1 MSYDCTPIVMNLCV
15 RVLVLIFAGMTPL
28 FSPRVCAAESKPN
41 VLVVLSYHVGMPWA
55 NNVTQGLQESLGES
69 AELVITQ
76 LDVKRFPPAGHEK
89 AMLAVLTAKVSTC
102 NPRLVVAIDDFAYQ
116 FVLAHREL
124 LPPGTPIVFGG
135 VNYWDGTRPAGV
147 TGVVEAINLPS
158 TLQLMERLQ
167 PHARRWVVV
176 NDRSETGLANRKA
189 LEPALSK
196 YSKHEILWLGDGS
209 FSATEAQLAKL
220 DSKQDAVLLL
230 SWNLDGN
237 GQARSYEEAIA
248 QIHAL
253 CPAPVYGVWDF
264 YFGKG
269 IVGGYLLGGQVHGHE
284 VGELAKR
291 ILAGENADS
300 IPVVTE
306 CRTKLMLDHRELQRL
321 GLDLQAAPAEAEI
334 HFQTLSLWKQ
344 HAGLI
349 LAVGFVI
356 GLQGATITWLVIVI
370 RRRRQ
375 AQARLHESEANL
387 RLTLDTIEEA
397 VISTDTK
404 NQIIRMNPAAE
415 KLAGLSSAE
424 AQGRPLHQIL
434 SLTDKNSGQPV
445 ALPSLHAL
453 VQDREKT
460 RSSRAILRNH
470 AGIESVVIHSAAP
483 MLDERGAQ
491 RGVVF
496 VLRDVTTRQQ
506 LEEQLY
512 QVQKMESIGQLAGGI
527 AHDFNNIL
535 AVIIG
540 HGELL
545 REQIE
550 HQPAALE
557 DLQTMLRGAERATD
571 LVQQILA
578 FSRKTKPEM
587 TPVLLQT
594 VVKEALKF
602 LRSTVPSTIE
612 IAPRISADL
621 PLVLADSTQL
631 HQVIMNLCANATHAM
646 KNAPNGRLEV
656 RLETVHADAE
666 FARMHDGLRD
676 GEYVC
681 LSVSD
686 TGHGMDEKTLKHIF
700 EPFFTT
706 KNPGEGTGL
715 GLSVVHGIVKAHN
728 GGVYVYSR
736 PGEGTIF
743 HIYLPALS
751 IAGTS
756 KAPLTHNLPVGNGER
771 ILFVDD
777 EPAICTSAQRIGESL
792 GYHITTFKSPILA
805 LDHLQEPGITY
816 DLLVTDLTMPGSTGL
831 RLAMAVHQIHPKMPI
846 MITTGFASDLSDA
859 ALRAHGITKLLLKPF
874 TSVSF
879 AQALSEVLK
888 NRQPGAS

>member
-1 MSYDCTPIVMNLCV
+1 MNLCL
-15 RVLVLIFAGMTPL
+15 RVLVLILAGMAPFL
-28 FSPRVCAAESKPN
+28 SPRVRAAEPKPN

-55 NNVTQGLQESLGES
+55 DNVTKGLQESLGER

-76 LDVKRFPPAGHEK
+76 LDVKRFPPSGHEK
-89 AMLAVLTAKVSTC
+89 AMLAVLTAKASMC
-102 NPRLVVAIDDFAYQ
+102 NPKLVIAVDDFAYQ

-124 LPPGTPIVFGG
+124 FQPGTPVIFGG

-147 TGVVEAINLPS
+147 TGVVEAINLPA

-167 PHARRWVVV
+167 PQARRWVVV

-189 LEPALSK
+189 LELALSK
-196 YSKHEILWLGDGS
+196 SSKREILWLGDGS
-209 FSATEAQLAKL
+209 FSATEDELEKL
-220 DSKQDAVLLL
+220 DPKQDAVLLL
-230 SWNLDGN
+230 SWNLDRN

-248 QIHAL
+248 RMHAL

-269 IVGGYLLGGQVHGHE
+269 IVGGYLLGGQVHGRE
-284 VGELAKR
+284 TGELAKR
-291 ILAGENADS
+291 VLSGENADS
-300 IPVVTE
+300 IPVVTA
-306 CRTKLMLDHRELQRL
+306 CQTRLLLDYRELQRF
-321 GLDLQAAPAEAEI
+321 GLDLRDARPEAEI
-334 HFQTLSLWKQ
+334 QFRTLSLWEQ

-349 LAVGFVI
+349 FAVGFVI
-356 GLQGATITWLVIVI
+356 ALQGSTITWLVVVI

-375 AQARLHESEANL
+375 ARSRLRESEANL

-404 NQIIRMNPAAE
+404 NQIVRMNPAAE
-415 KLAGLSSAE
+415 KLTGLSSAE
-424 AQGRPLHQIL
+424 GQGQSLHQIL
-434 SLTDKNSGQPV
+434 SLTDKKSGEPV

-460 RSSRAILRNH
+460 RSSRAILRNR
-470 AGIESVVIHSAAP
+470 AGIEFVVIQSAAP

-491 RGVVF
+491 QGVVF
-496 VLRDVTTRQQ
+496 VLRDVTARQQ

-545 REQIE
+545 RDQIE

-656 RLETVHADAE
+656 RLEAMLADAE
-666 FARMHDGLRD
+666 FARLHDGLRD
-676 GEYVC
+676 GEYVR

-706 KNPGEGTGL
+706 KNQGEGTGL

-728 GGVYVYSR
+728 GGIYVYSR

-756 KAPLTHNLPVGNGER
+756 KAPVNRELPVGNGER

-777 EPAICTSAQRIGESL
+777 EPAICTSAQRTGESL

-831 RLAMAVHQIHPKMPI
+831 RLAMAAHQLHPKLPI
-846 MITTGFASDLSDA
+846 MLTTGFASDLSEA
-859 ALRAHGITKLLLKPF
+859 ALRAHGISKLLLKPF

-879 AQALSEVLK
+879 AQAVSEALR
-888 NRQPGAS
+888 NRQPGTS

>member
-1 MSYDCTPIVMNLCV
+1 MNLCL
-15 RVLVLIFAGMTPL
+15 RVLVLVLAGTVPF
-28 FSPRVCAAESKPN
+28 FSPRAHAAESKPN

-55 NNVTQGLQESLGES
+55 DNITQGLQESLGES

-76 LDVKRFPPAGHEK
+76 LDVKRFPPPGREK
-89 AMLAVLTAKVSTC
+89 EMLAVVSSKAAMC
-102 NPRLVVAIDDFAYQ
+102 LPRLVIAVDDFAYQ
-116 FVLAHREL
+116 FILAHREL
-124 LPPGTPIVFGG
+124 FPPGTPVVFGG

-167 PHARRWVVV
+167 PQARRWVVV

-189 LEPALSK
+189 LELALSK
-196 YSKHEILWLGDGS
+196 FSKHEVLWLGDSS

-220 DSKQDAVLLL
+220 DSKEDAVLLL
-230 SWNLDGN
+230 SWNLDGD

-248 QIHAL
+248 QMHAL

-284 VGELAKR
+284 VGELARR
-291 ILAGENADS
+291 ILSGENANS

-306 CRTKLMLDHRELQRL
+306 CRTRLMLDNRELQRL
-321 GLDLQAAPAEAEI
+321 GLDPRAAPADAEI
-334 HFQTLSLWKQ
+334 HFRILSLWKQ
-344 HAGLI
+344 HTGFI

-356 GLQGATITWLVIVI
+356 GLQAATITWLVIVI

-415 KLAGLSSAE
+415 KLTGLSSAE
-424 AQGRPLHQIL
+424 AQGQPLHQIL
-434 SLTDKNSGQPV
+434 SLTDKKSGQPV

-453 VQDREKT
+453 VQDRDKT
-460 RSSRAILRNH
+460 RSSRAILRNR
-470 AGIESVVIHSAAP
+470 AGIESVVIQSAAP
-483 MLDERGAQ
+483 MLDDRGAQ

-496 VLRDVTTRQQ
+496 VLRDVTARQQ

-602 LRSTVPSTIE
+602 LRSTVPATIE
-612 IAPRISADL
+612 IAPRINADL

-656 RLETVHADAE
+656 RLETIRADAE
-666 FARMHDGLRD
+666 FARLHDGLRE
-676 GEYVC
+676 GEYVR

-706 KNPGEGTGL
+706 KNQGEGTGL
-715 GLSVVHGIVKAHN
+715 GLSVVHGIVKAHH

-736 PGEGTIF
+736 PGEGSIF
-743 HIYLPALS
+743 HVYLPALS
-751 IAGTS
+751 IAGTT
-756 KAPLTHNLPVGNGER
+756 KAPVTHDLPVGNGER

-777 EPAICTSAQRIGESL
+777 EPAICTSAERTGESV
-792 GYHITTFKSPILA
+792 GYHVTTFKSPILA

-846 MITTGFASDLSDA
+846 ILTTGFASDLSEA
-859 ALRAHGITKLLLKPF
+859 ELHAHGITKLLLKPF

-879 AQALSEVLK
+879 AQALSEALK
-888 NRQPGAS
+888 NRQPGTS

>member
-1 MSYDCTPIVMNLCV
+1 MNFCL
-15 RVLVLIFAGMTPL
+15 RVLVFILAGLVPHL
-28 FSPRVCAAESKPN
+28 SLRARAAESKPN
-41 VLVVLSYHVGMPWA
+41 VLVVLSYHIGMPWA

-76 LDVKRFPPAGHEK
+76 LDVKRFPPSGREK
-89 AMLAVLTAKVSTC
+89 EMLDVVGSKAAMC
-102 NPRLVVAIDDFAYQ
+102 NPVLVIAVDDFAYQ
-116 FVLAHREL
+116 FVLAHRDL
-124 LPPGTPIVFGG
+124 FSPDTPVVFGG
-135 VNYWDGTRPAGV
+135 LNYWDGTRPAGV

-158 TLQLMERLQ
+158 TLQLMEVLQ
-167 PHARRWVVV
+167 PQARRWVVV
-176 NDRSETGLANRKA
+176 NDQSETGLANRKA
-189 LEPALSK
+189 LDPALSK
-196 YSKHEILWLGDGS
+196 FPNREILWLGDGS
-209 FSATEAQLAKL
+209 FSETETQLAKL
-220 DSKQDAVLLL
+220 DPKQDAVLLL
-230 SWNLDGN
+230 SWNLDRDGM
-237 GQARSYEEAIA
+237 ARSYEKAVA
-248 QIHAL
+248 QIHAI
-253 CPAPVYGVWDF
+253 CPAPLYGVWDF

-269 IVGGYLLGGQVHGHE
+269 IVGGYLLGGQVHGRE

-291 ILAGENADS
+291 VLSGENANS
-300 IPVVTE
+300 IPVVTA
-306 CRTKLMLDHRELQRL
+306 CQTRLLLDYREMHRF
-321 GLDLQAAPAEAEI
+321 GLDLPAARPEAEI
-334 HFQTLSLWKQ
+334 QFRTLSLWEQ
-344 HAGLI
+344 HAGFI

-356 GLQGATITWLVIVI
+356 ALQGSTITWLVIVI

-375 AQARLHESEANL
+375 ARSRLRESEANL

-404 NQIIRMNPAAE
+404 NQIVRMNPAAE
-415 KLAGLSSAE
+415 KLTGLSSAE
-424 AQGRPLHQIL
+424 GQGQPLHQIL
-434 SLTDKNSGQPV
+434 SLTDKNSGLPV

-453 VQDREKT
+453 VQDREAAL
-460 RSSRAILRNH
+460 SSRAILNNR
-470 AGIESVVIHSAAP
+470 AGIEYVVIHSAAP

-496 VLRDVTTRQQ
+496 VLRDITARQK

-545 REQIE
+545 RDQIE

-594 VVKEALKF
+594 VVRDALKF
-602 LRSTVPSTIE
+602 LRSTVPATIE

-656 RLETVHADAE
+656 RLESIHPDAE
-666 FARMHDGLRD
+666 FARLHDGLRD
-676 GEYVC
+676 GEYVR

-706 KNPGEGTGL
+706 KNQGEGTGL
-715 GLSVVHGIVKAHN
+715 GLSVVHGIVKAHH
-728 GGVYVYSR
+728 GGIYVYSR

-751 IAGTS
+751 IAGTT
-756 KAPLTHNLPVGNGER
+756 KATVTQDLPVGHGER

-792 GYHITTFKSPILA
+792 GYQITTLKSPILA
-805 LDHLQEPGITY
+805 LDHLQDPGVSY
-816 DLLVTDLTMPGSTGL
+816 DLLVTDLTMPGSSGL
-831 RLAMAVHQIHPKMPI
+831 RLATAVRQLHPKLPI
-846 MITTGFASDLSDA
+846 VLTTGFASDLSEG
-859 ALRAHGITKLLLKPF
+859 ALHAHGITKLLLKPF

-879 AQALSEVLK
+879 AQALSEALK
-888 NRQPGAS
+888 SHQPGAS